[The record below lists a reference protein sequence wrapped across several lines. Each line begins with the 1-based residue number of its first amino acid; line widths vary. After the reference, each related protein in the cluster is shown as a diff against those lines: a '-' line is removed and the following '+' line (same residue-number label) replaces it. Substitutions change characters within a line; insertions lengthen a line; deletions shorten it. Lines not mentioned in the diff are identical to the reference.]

1 MIFNFFE
8 KFNFFITEEAKQ
20 YNIAIKLL
28 ERSFEIA
35 KTIVSLDDDQYP
47 HHMTR
52 LVFEYNEYYNSAL
65 RILHE
70 LNLSPSHADGFEEKI
85 FKKILPKLEMD
96 KESKKIIT
104 LIPKYVFTKK
114 EYTKFEKIMMGK

>member
-52 LVFEYNEYYNSAL
+52 LVFEYNEYLFLQYQS
-65 RILHE
+65 
-70 LNLSPSHADGFEEKI
+70 
-85 FKKILPKLEMD
+85 
-96 KESKKIIT
+96 
-104 LIPKYVFTKK
+104 YW
-114 EYTKFEKIMMGK
+114 